1 MVHKMGKWDTDILN
15 NILDSV
21 DRRID
26 IDDKATLKAELK
38 DEYVR
43 LRGEGWSP
51 EGILDRFSSQTADT
65 RWIYW
70 LKSTPKGMIA

>member
-1 MVHKMGKWDTDILN
+1 MHKMSKWDSDILN

-21 DRRID
+21 DRRVD
-26 IDDKATLKAELK
+26 IDDKETLKAELR

-43 LRGEGWSP
+43 LRSEGWSP
-51 EGILDRFSSQTADT
+51 ESILDRFSHQNADT

-70 LKSTPKGMIA
+70 LKSTPKGMI